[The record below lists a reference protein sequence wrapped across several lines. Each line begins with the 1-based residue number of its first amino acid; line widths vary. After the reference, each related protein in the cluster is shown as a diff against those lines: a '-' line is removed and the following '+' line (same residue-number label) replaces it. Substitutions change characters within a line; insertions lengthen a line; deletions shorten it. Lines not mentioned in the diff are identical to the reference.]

1 MQGINGMQAGKVKW
15 FNNTKGFGFIVA
27 DDNENQDVFAHHS
40 SIESYGYRTLRA
52 GQEVGFEL
60 LDSPKGP
67 QALNIV
73 LKNSVGELKAT
84 PLVKIVVGK

>member
-1 MQGINGMQAGKVKW
+1 MQRINGMQAGKVKW

-27 DDNENQDVFAHHS
+27 DDNENQDVFAHYS

-84 PLVKIVVGK
+84 PLVKIVLGK

>member
-1 MQGINGMQAGKVKW
+1 MQAGKVKW

-27 DDNENQDVFAHHS
+27 DDNENQDVFAHYS

-73 LKNSVGELKAT
+73 LKNSVGELKTT

>member
-1 MQGINGMQAGKVKW
+1 MQAGKVKW
-15 FNNTKGFGFIVA
+15 FNNTKGFGFIVS
-27 DDNENQDVFAHHS
+27 DDNENQDVFAHYS